1 MSKNKKRL
9 ILGVRAVGFSTALIA
24 GGLIHNNFIAG
35 YLLAIVSWN
44 LMTTVP
50 GYISG
55 AA

>member
-9 ILGVRAVGFSTALIA
+9 ILGVRA
-24 GGLIHNNFIAG
+24 LIHNNFIAG